1 MTSHTA
7 GAAVDSGR
15 GDQPMPRPPLTK
27 RLRPGDWLAIDCVT
41 AVLLAVV
48 FLVGSTRPAYG
59 IPVSVAYLLAL
70 ASTTPRTGSGQ
81 SLRTATGSVLTR
93 ANV

>member
-1 MTSHTA
+1 MTSHTPDAAADA
-7 GAAVDSGR
+7 GRDG
-15 GDQPMPRPPLTK
+15 QPVPRPPLTE
-27 RLRPGDWLAIDCVT
+27 RLGPEGWLAIDCVI

-59 IPVSVAYLLAL
+59 IPIWVAYVLAL
-70 ASTTPRTGSGQ
+70 VSTTARTGSGQ

-93 ANV
+93 ASR